1 MGLADI
7 FKSLLGEGR
16 ATLSTQQ
23 GFAYA
28 ADSDGVNFYLDKTVY
43 AALATGQGNALQKVQ
58 LIVLRMLQEQGLAE
72 PLANGF
78 HVAAEDVAGM
88 DDEQAEILRLPRRL
102 SMSFVSR
109 ISGRTGH
116 SGFCVDLAIQ
126 SKAGE
131 VPFTRKGPLLYLTK
145 VDPSVK
151 TVFQRV

>member
-1 MGLADI
+1 M
-7 FKSLLGEGR
+7 
-16 ATLSTQQ
+16 
-23 GFAYA
+23 
-28 ADSDGVNFYLDKTVY
+28 NFYLDKTVY

-116 SGFCVDLAIQ
+116 SGFVSIWQFNPRQVKC
-126 SKAGE
+126 
-131 VPFTRKGPLLYLTK
+131 
-145 VDPSVK
+145 PSRGRGHCS
-151 TVFQRV
+151 T